1 MVIISGVFAGQAYA
15 AAEVTNLYF
24 SKNQEVITLQM
35 DISRV
40 TTHKVFAL
48 KNPHR
53 LVIDVSDAQWHAS
66 SKILGSYDLVKDIR
80 HGVQDGHDLRIV
92 LETTEAVDVL
102 QDDRSGSQ
110 LTVQFIA
117 ADAKR
122 ASKVAK
128 QLPQSM
134 TKAYKSSVPFSL
146 PTFES
151 LKVTE
156 YKPRSSP
163 DSFPPRKPA
172 ASTPVSYYKP
182 IIVLDAGHGGVDPG
196 AIGKSGIQEKKIT
209 LQYTLAL
216 KRILEKSG
224 RYRVM
229 LTRSRDHYVNLADR
243 VERARKADGDLFISI
258 HADSHKNS
266 NTRGLSVYT
275 ISENRAKREANK
287 LVKQSHKKEV
297 IRGVDLKRE
306 SSDVKGVLIDMV
318 QRDTNNTAASFA
330 ELLVKELGDDAKLLD
345 KPHRN
350 ASLAVLTGVDIP
362 SVLIELGYLSNRY
375 EEKLLR
381 TLEYRNRLTS
391 EIAQAIDT
399 YFRYH
404 PPAR

>member
-182 IIVLDAGHGGVDPG
+182 IIVLDDGHGGVDPG

-381 TLEYRNRLTS
+381 TLEYRNLLTS